1 MTWKYK
7 IWFEK
12 LSKASILFIYE
23 DEHPAAITI
32 DLINMSN
39 IVDAM

>member
-1 MTWKYK
+1 MKK
-7 IWFEK
+7 KFWFEK

-23 DEHPAAITI
+23 DEHPACNTI
-32 DLINMSN
+32 DLINMSD